1 MTQSHSAPTTTEML
15 VIGGFMILLPALAL
29 LLPIA

>member
-1 MTQSHSAPTTTEML
+1 MTHQHTSPTTSEML

-29 LLPIA
+29 LLPLA